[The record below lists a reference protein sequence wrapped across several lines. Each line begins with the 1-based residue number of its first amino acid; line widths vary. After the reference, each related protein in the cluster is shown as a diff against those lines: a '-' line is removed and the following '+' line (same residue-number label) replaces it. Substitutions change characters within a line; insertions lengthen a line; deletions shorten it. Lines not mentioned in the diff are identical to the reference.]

1 VRVQHDGQGK
11 ATHWWLASER
21 LPEWLAIHPQ
31 AKFAPDPTAL
41 LPATPVIDPQEALTR
56 LLRSRMSG
64 LGPVSRAQLA
74 TDFHLPEDTLQRA
87 LLALQNEGF
96 AILMEDAATEHLW
109 CERRLLA
116 RIHRYSREQR
126 RRAVKPV
133 SPAAFMNFLVHWHA
147 LDDAGA
153 DLDQALSLLQGWS
166 APAAV
171 WEYALLA
178 ARCSDYSPDQ
188 LDQRFLSGQLAWF
201 RPPVS
206 AEQTATIVSAT
217 PLAIVPRTSIP
228 QWLPKAADPAAIAV
242 SLALKVLVLLGRHGA
257 MFTADSEQESGLLR
271 PQLEQALK
279 TLIAAGVV
287 TADAFS
293 PVRWLLRPEA
303 QKLRRSRKAKLH
315 GVNLPVGR
323 WSIPGTGFSRES
335 TDAIGGTTQQR
346 LAVICHSL
354 LRRYGVVFRAVIQRE
369 TLLPP
374 WRELLNY
381 LRRMEDRGEVRGG
394 RFVDGFSG
402 EQFALPEALG
412 LLRKPI
418 ESHSQPVYT
427 VISACDPLNLGGLIV
442 PGVKTPAVTGNRVLL
457 ENGIQV
463 ARIMAEELDEFAG
476 ISEQAAREARQRL
489 PVVRAWR
496 GTALKK

>member
-1 VRVQHDGQGK
+1 MD
-11 ATHWWLASER
+11 
-21 LPEWLAIHPQ
+21 
-31 AKFAPDPTAL
+31 F
-41 LPATPVIDPQEALTR
+41 
-56 LLRSRMSG
+56 G
-64 LGPVSRAQLA
+64 L
-74 TDFHLPEDTLQRA
+74 DEDSMQRA
-87 LLALQNEGF
+87 LLSLQNEGF
-96 AILMEDAATEHLW
+96 AILMQDDAIDNLW

-133 SPAAFMNFLVHWHA
+133 SPATFMNFLVRWHG
-147 LDDAGA
+147 LDDAGT
-153 DLDQALSLLQGWS
+153 DLDQSLSLLQGWS
-166 APAAV
+166 APAAI
-171 WEYALLA
+171 WEHALLS
-178 ARCSDYSPDQ
+178 ARCKEYSPEQ

-201 RPPVS
+201 RPLSLP
-206 AEQTATIVSAT
+206 EQTSTIVSAT
-217 PLAIVPRTSIP
+217 PLAIVPRTKIP
-228 QWLPKAADPAAIAV
+228 QWLPRPPDLDTIPD
-242 SLALKVLVLLGRHGA
+242 SLARKVLNLLEKHGA
-257 MFTADSEQESGLLR
+257 LFTSDLEQVSGLLR

-279 TLIAAGVV
+279 TLIAAGAI

-303 QKLRRSRKAKLH
+303 QKLRRSRQAKRYA
-315 GVNLPVGR
+315 VNLPVGR
-323 WSIPGTGFSRES
+323 WSIAGTGFSSDKANEQTS
-335 TDAIGGTTQQR
+335 NGQQR

-412 LLRKPI
+412 LLR
-418 ESHSQPVYT
+418 QPGDPNNNPVFT

-442 PGVKTPAVTGNRVLL
+442 PGAKTPAITGNRILL
-457 ENGIQV
+457 ENGVQV
-463 ARIMAEELDEFAG
+463 ARSMGEELEEFSG
-476 ISEQAAREARQRL
+476 ISEQASREARQRL
-489 PVVRAWR
+489 LVVRPWPNSTLSTLSR
-496 GTALKK
+496 SI